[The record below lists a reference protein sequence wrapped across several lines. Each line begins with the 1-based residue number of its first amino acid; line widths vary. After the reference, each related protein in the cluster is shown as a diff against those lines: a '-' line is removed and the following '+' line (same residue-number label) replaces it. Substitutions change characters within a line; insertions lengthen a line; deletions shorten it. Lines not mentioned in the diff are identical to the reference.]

1 MLSALVRIMPYLL
14 MAVLILNLLQR
25 GLTKPDSPARAAA
38 GQPRPGDA
46 PRVTTLILSGLV
58 LATWA
63 AVLLLQRWQ
72 APEWTGALPAAAATA
87 GALLCLRARRKAFPR
102 HCRHCGRRLPLRVTL
117 GFDAAAAAR
126 YAAGA
131 CPAPDCAAAQSRSA
145 ARDQ

>member
-1 MLSALVRIMPYLL
+1 MLSALSRIMPYLL

-25 GLTKPDSPARAAA
+25 GLTKPDSPARAA
-38 GQPRPGDA
+38 GQPRPGDS
-46 PRVTTLILSGLV
+46 PRVATLILAGLV

-72 APEWTGALPAAAATA
+72 APEWTGALPAAAAA
-87 GALLCLRARRKAFPR
+87 GGALLCLRARRNAFPR
-102 HCRHCGRRLPLRVTL
+102 RCRHCGRRLPLGVTL